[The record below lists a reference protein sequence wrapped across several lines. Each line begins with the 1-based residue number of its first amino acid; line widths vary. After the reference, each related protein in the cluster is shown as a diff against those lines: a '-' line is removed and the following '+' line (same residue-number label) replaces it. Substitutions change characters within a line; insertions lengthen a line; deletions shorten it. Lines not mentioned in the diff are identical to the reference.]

1 MKKAIVLVLCIL
13 CILPLAACGGDA
25 WPTTGLGA
33 MLPKPSSGT
42 VKIVFNDDSFYATVE
57 KAKPDE
63 FANYTTA
70 CEKMG
75 YTVDSEKGGTK
86 YNAYNK
92 DGYHLNL
99 TSFSSSNEIMIK
111 LDSPIE
117 MGTLRWP
124 SGEMGKLIP
133 RPDSKTGKTQY
144 ENDGSFR
151 LYVGDT
157 TLDQFDEYADKCSQA
172 GFNIEYERGDR
183 YYQANNKDGYHLY
196 LKYEGFNIMSIDVSK
211 IDEEEITDNDS
222 RDKEKDKDSE
232 STSSSSSSKSVSSA
246 EDKPISSDEDEK
258 TTDSSE
264 IRTDIKAAIDSY
276 ETFVDEYC
284 SFMESYDSSD
294 MQQLAKYTS
303 LVAKELEMANNFKA
317 LEDQDLTDAE
327 TSYYL
332 EVQVRC
338 NEKLL
343 SVANKIN

>member
-1 MKKAIVLVLCIL
+1 MKKAIVIVLCIL
-13 CILPLAACGGDA
+13 FILSLTSCGGDA

-42 VKIVFNDDSFYATVE
+42 VKIHFNDDNFYATVD

-63 FANYTTA
+63 FANYISA
-70 CEKMG
+70 CEKLG
-75 YTVDSEKGGTK
+75 YTVDAEKKETS
-86 YNAYNK
+86 YDAYNK
-92 DGYHLNL
+92 DGYHLDL
-99 TSFSSSNEIMIK
+99 TSFSSSNDIMIK
-111 LDSPIE
+111 LDPPIE

-133 RPDSKTGKTQY
+133 QPDSKTGKTQY
-144 ENDGSFR
+144 ENDGSFL
-151 LYVGDT
+151 LYIGDT
-157 TLDQFDEYADKCSQA
+157 TLDQFDEYADKCAQA
-172 GFNIEYERGDR
+172 GFNVEYERGDK
-183 YYQANNKDGYHLY
+183 YYQANSKNGYHLY

-211 IDEEEITDNDS
+211 IDDEIQDTDT
-222 RDKEKDKDSE
+222 KEKNKDSD
-232 STSSSSSSKSVSSA
+232 STNSSSSSKSVSSA
-246 EDKPISSDEDEK
+246 EDKTVSSADNEN
-258 TTDSSE
+258 TADSSE
-264 IRTDIKAAIDSY
+264 IRTDIKDAIDSY
-276 ETFVDEYC
+276 EIFVDEYC

-317 LEDQDLTDAE
+317 LENQDLTDAE

-332 EVQVRC
+332 EVQLRC